1 MLVLLFF
8 LIFLLILLPA
18 SIVLDVWQYSKAGQ
32 TGFPLFWS
40 LFFFLGIFCIS
51 PNVSRFSSLAERW
64 RKFWRFTAGIYE
76 GFFLI
81 LSGVFFYFAQKETQ
95 LYKIAPEKFGEKD
108 LWLLFSI
115 YLGPFV
121 FVFISSLAL
130 WIYDFW
136 KKENGNYV
144 KTRERTILYLVVS
157 GCILFLSAVQLHL
170 RFTNPDFGG
179 YQKTP
184 ETTQYPF
191 YLAYTFL
198 IYEWIRNRKSEG
210 GKNGAMLFFA
220 CLIFSGVFFVLFP
233 NILLAGLA
241 SIVLFAP
248 VWADRKRRTEFSV
261 FLFAFTVGVFLSR
274 FISWRPETFTKLE
287 YYRFDH
293 HISLLLFLLFGNE
306 IRKSIAEWQESK
318 KETIVK
324 KILFYYRTLVFAAF
338 AVWASFY
345 EFEEGVYTSQ
355 FGLLHV
361 VSLHLVFL
369 IAGYLLPSLW
379 KNRKQ
384 IVSTPKEWIFK
395 PSEAI
400 PVGVLLFSLIA
411 FFFGG
416 ARKISVDSSI
426 IVGSQAQEIKN
437 VLGPP
442 IMENATTLKYYKV
455 KTDNSPGADPEK
467 SWEYLLEF
475 RLSNARN
482 CAEIPPGTVRNITVK
497 LRTGYLSRPYGW
509 IRSSKLDWF
518 GVSGLDEKNLS
529 TEKLGDLLT
538 RINLPVYTDREDSNP
553 TLGDWMYFN
562 LPGKLKGEIVPA
574 AFRYRDRFGEIALDE
589 IYLGE
594 GENEGCSINKTKRG
608 VSNGILDPEILSRL
622 EWSRSANYIVTE
634 NFSAKTKPEENS
646 PNAYSLWK
654 GMALTLQVRKKE
666 PDKLGDKTGHWYYYQ
681 GAWIFDSVLKEA
693 NKLSDGDY
701 AQLKEE
707 DLEKNGISFDQW
719 SYDVQESCA
728 SGGKKYEPKPGS
740 LLWSLRNRYV
750 ILTLKLKTDPKEGYS
765 TLGFSDFPAFKE
777 DDLYYFPDDLRDF
790 SNTIYHARV
799 AKDDSPFSVKVKG
812 ELSLSSYCITV
823 KDKESVSYQGE
834 TSISFIANS
843 TDFVPPR
850 QQLISFGDFE
860 GFRKEFFLSFPD
872 LNSATDYC
880 RRLGLSLVRKN
891 ELERIYSQKDKF
903 QLPMDSDYA
912 SQYWQADQA
921 VETGASGSFLKAVC
935 VKR

>member
-1 MLVLLFF
+1 MLILLLFL
-8 LIFLLILLPA
+8 LILILLPA
-18 SIVLDVWQYSKAGQ
+18 GISLDVWQYSKAGEK
-32 TGFPLFWS
+32 GFPFFWS
-40 LFFFLGIFCIS
+40 IFSILLIFLIS
-51 PNVSRFSSLAERW
+51 PIVSRFSSLATRW
-64 RKFWRFTAGIYE
+64 RKSWRFTAGIYE
-76 GFFLI
+76 ALFLLLSVGFCY
-81 LSGVFFYFAQKETQ
+81 LSQKESQ

-115 YLGPFV
+115 YLGPFI
-121 FVFISSLAL
+121 FVFISAVVL
-130 WIYDFW
+130 WIYDFV
-136 KKENGNYV
+136 KKQNGNYV
-144 KTRERTILYLVVS
+144 LTKERTILYLVVS
-157 GCILFLSAVQLHL
+157 GCILLIPALQLHL
-170 RFTNPDFGG
+170 RLTNPDFGE
-179 YQKTP
+179 YQKAP
-184 ETTQYPF
+184 ETIQYPF
-191 YLAYTFL
+191 YLVYAFL
-198 IYEWIRNRKSEG
+198 IYEWIRNLKSEG

-220 CLIFSGVFFVLFP
+220 CLIFTGIYFVLFP
-233 NILLAGLA
+233 NILSVSLAVAL
-241 SIVLFAP
+241 LFSP
-248 VWADRKRRTEFSV
+248 IWIGKGRKTEFYV
-261 FLFAFTVGVFLSR
+261 ILFSFTVGVFLSR
-274 FISWRPETFTKLE
+274 FISWRPEIFTKLE

-293 HISLLLFLLFGNE
+293 HISLLLLLLFGSE
-306 IRKSIAEWQESK
+306 IRKSITEWPESK
-318 KETIVK
+318 KGTIVK
-324 KILFYYRTLVFAAF
+324 QILFYYRILVFAAF

-345 EFEEGVYTSQ
+345 EFDEGVYTSQ
-355 FGLLHV
+355 FGLLRS
-361 VSLHLVFL
+361 VSLHLFFFGM
-369 IAGYLLPSLW
+369 GYLLPSLW
-379 KNRKQ
+379 KNREQ
-384 IVSTPKEWIFK
+384 IVSAPKEWISK
-395 PSEAI
+395 PYEAI
-400 PVGVLLFSLIA
+400 PVGVLLFSLVA

-482 CAEIPPGTVRNITVK
+482 CPEVPPGTVRNITVK

-538 RINLPVYTDREDSNP
+538 KINLPVYTDREDSNP

-622 EWSRSANYIVTE
+622 EWNRSANYVVTE

-646 PNAYSLWK
+646 PNAYPLWK

-834 TSISFIANS
+834 TSVSFIANS
-843 TDFVPPR
+843 TDFVSPK

-891 ELERIYSQKDKF
+891 ELDRMYAQKDKF
-903 QLPMDSDYA
+903 QLPMDSNYE

-921 VETGASGSFLKAVC
+921 IETGASGSLLKAIC